1 MEFIGRCAKQ
11 RDRAHC
17 MLDTICLI
25 TTTEGYSLPKEEPVS
40 LQKMEPSSKL
50 KDEPLTCVS
59 HVTTGL
65 WQSPMKT

>member
-1 MEFIGRCAKQ
+1 
-11 RDRAHC
+11 